1 MMHTDDDII
10 ETLMEDFGWTDTR
23 ATDVYYASKTWLR
36 LVDESTGLYKK
47 TWTEIYN
54 MLLQELK
61 LKK

>member
-10 ETLMEDFGWTDTR
+10 ETLMSDFGWTDTR
-23 ATDVYYASKTWLR
+23 ATDAYYTSKTWLQ
-36 LVDESTGLYKK
+36 LVDENTGLYKK